1 MRAMV
6 VDRLGDVPGA
16 LHLADADLPE
26 PAEGEALIR
35 VQAAGVGPWDVA
47 MRRGAWTGP
56 VPYIPGGEF
65 AGVIVGDTGA
75 DAAFDDGAPVY
86 GYPGLSGCFAEYVSC
101 PFEQLAPIPSG
112 LSVVEAAGAPID
124 GLTAEQGLTDILSVG
139 AGDQI
144 LITAAA
150 GGLGHLAV
158 QIARALG
165 AAVVA
170 TASPRNHDFVHKLG
184 AAMVVDHNQPD
195 WPDQVREMTDGGPVK
210 VLACARQTLE
220 GAARAAREGA
230 TIATPVHAELP
241 SPEHVRWR
249 PYDGQAS
256 GSRLIRMAPWF
267 DEGTL
272 AVHVEAKYFLADAQ
286 EALTKAEHGHSRG
299 RIVLIVDEDLAAELE
314 V

>member
-1 MRAMV
+1 MRAMI
-6 VDRLGDVPGA
+6 VDRLGDDPEA
-16 LHLADADLPE
+16 LHLADVDLPE
-26 PAEGEALIR
+26 PGEGEALIR

-56 VPYIPGGEF
+56 LPYIPGGEF

-75 DAAFDDGAPVY
+75 DAAFGDGAPVY
-86 GYPGLSGCFAEYVSC
+86 GCTGLSGCYAEYVTC
-101 PFEQLAPIPSG
+101 PSEQLAPIPAG

-139 AGDQI
+139 PGDQI

-165 AAVVA
+165 AGVVA

-195 WPDQVREMTDGGPVK
+195 WPDRVRQMTDGGPAK
-210 VLACARQTLE
+210 ILACAAQTLQ

-230 TIATPVHAELP
+230 TIATPVHAQLP
-241 SPEHVRWR
+241 PAGHVQWR
-249 PYDGQAS
+249 AYDGQPS

-272 AVHVEAKYFLADAQ
+272 AVHVEAKYFLADAP
-286 EALTKAEHGHSRG
+286 EAHRMAEHGHSRG